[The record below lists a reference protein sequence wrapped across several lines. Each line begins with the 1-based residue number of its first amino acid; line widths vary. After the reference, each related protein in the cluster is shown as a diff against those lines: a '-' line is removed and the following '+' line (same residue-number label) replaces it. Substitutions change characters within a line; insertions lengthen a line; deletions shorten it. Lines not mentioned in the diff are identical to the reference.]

1 MSRPA
6 LDVESVQAFVAIADF
21 QSFTKAA
28 AALGTT
34 QGAISVK
41 LKRLEARLGHK
52 LIERTP
58 RLVRLSAQGTT
69 FLNPAREFIAAHDHA
84 MAALSCECRRFRLGI
99 AEHVAGP
106 EVPALLARLN
116 ERDPALTI
124 EVRLEN
130 SRSLLDAFD
139 AGELDAVIV
148 RQEDDR
154 RDGEDLGPEHF
165 GWFAAPGFHQQP
177 GKPLRLAALAPC
189 CGVRDMAL
197 RALAGAG
204 IDWSEVFVGGG
215 HAAVMAA
222 VSAGLAVAAF
232 SCRLAPADTIEVGR
246 RLGLPDLP
254 SSRIMLHSTLT
265 DRRSRDALRTLAAA
279 YREHRA
285 SRHAGVPSS
294 PEPAGTRRSRGDTPP
309 RRSS

>member
-1 MSRPA
+1 MSRAA
-6 LDVESVQAFVAIADF
+6 LDVESVQAFVTIADF

-28 AALGTT
+28 EALGTT
-34 QGAISVK
+34 QGAISVR
-41 LKRLEARLGHK
+41 LKRLEERLGYK

-58 RLVRLSAQGTT
+58 RLVRLSAQGAS
-69 FLNPAREFIAAHDHA
+69 FVNPAREFIAAHDRA

-106 EVPALLARLN
+106 EVPTLLARLN

-130 SRSLLDAFD
+130 SHTLLGAFD
-139 AGELDAVIV
+139 GGELDAVIV
-148 RQEDDR
+148 RQEDHR

-177 GKPLRLAALAPC
+177 GQPLRLAALAPC
-189 CGVRDMAL
+189 CGVRDIATQAL
-197 RALAGAG
+197 TSAG
-204 IDWSEVFVGGG
+204 IEWSEVFVGGG

-232 SCRLAPADTIEVGR
+232 SCRLAPVDTVEVGQ
-246 RLGLPDLP
+246 RLGLPELP
-254 SSRIMLHSTLT
+254 SSRIALHSTLT
-265 DRRSRDALRTLAAA
+265 DRRSREALRTLAAA
-279 YREHRA
+279 YREHRSVKHDA
-285 SRHAGVPSS
+285 HAG
-294 PEPAGTRRSRGDTPP
+294 
-309 RRSS
+309 

>member
-6 LDVESVQAFVAIADF
+6 LDVESVQAFAAIADF

-28 AALGTT
+28 EALGST

-41 LKRLEARLGHK
+41 LKRLEERLGCK

-58 RLVRLSAQGTT
+58 RLVRLSAQGAA
-69 FLNPAREFIAAHDHA
+69 FINPAREFMAAHDRA
-84 MAALSCECRRFRLGI
+84 VAALSCECRRFRLGI

-106 EVPALLARLN
+106 EVPSLLARLN
-116 ERDPALTI
+116 ARDPALTI

-139 AGELDAVIV
+139 SGDLDAVIV

-177 GKPLRLAALAPC
+177 GTPLRLAALAPC
-189 CGVRDMAL
+189 CGVRDIAT
-197 RALAGAG
+197 RALAAAG
-204 IDWSEVFVGGG
+204 IEWNEVFVGGG

-232 SCRLAPADTIEVGR
+232 SCRLAPPDTIEVGR
-246 RLGLPDLP
+246 RLGLPELP

-265 DRRSRDALRTLAAA
+265 DGRSREALRTLAAA
-279 YREHRA
+279 YREHRSA
-285 SRHAGVPSS
+285 KHAG
-294 PEPAGTRRSRGDTPP
+294 AAMA
-309 RRSS
+309 

>member
-6 LDVESVQAFVAIADF
+6 LDVESVQAFVTIVDL
-21 QSFTKAA
+21 QSFTRAA
-28 AALGTT
+28 EALGTT
-34 QGAISVK
+34 QGAISVR
-41 LKRLEARLGHK
+41 LKRLEERIGYK

-58 RLVRLSAQGTT
+58 RMVRLSAQGAV
-69 FLNPAREFIAAHDHA
+69 FINPAREFIAAHDRA
-84 MAALSCECRRFRLGI
+84 VAALSCECRRLRLGI

-106 EVPALLARLN
+106 EVPVLLARLS

-139 AGELDAVIV
+139 SGDLDAVIV
-148 RQEDDR
+148 RHEDDR

-165 GWFAAPGFHQQP
+165 GWFAAPQFHQQP
-177 GKPLRLAALAPC
+177 GKPLRVAALAPC
-189 CGVRDMAL
+189 CGVRDIAI
-197 RALAGAG
+197 RALISEG
-204 IDWSEVFVGGG
+204 IEWNEVFVGGG

-222 VSAGLAVAAF
+222 VSAGLAVAAL
-232 SCRLAPADTIEVGR
+232 SCRLAPADTIEVGQR
-246 RLGLPDLP
+246 FGLPELP

-285 SRHAGVPSS
+285 PKQ
-294 PEPAGTRRSRGDTPP
+294 AGTQ
-309 RRSS
+309 

>member
-6 LDVESVQAFVAIADF
+6 LDVESVQAFVTIADF

-28 AALGTT
+28 DALGTT

-41 LKRLEARLGHK
+41 LKRLEERLGYK

-58 RLVRLSAQGTT
+58 RMVRLSAQGAS
-69 FLNPAREFIAAHDHA
+69 FINPAREFIAAHDRA
-84 MAALSCECRRFRLGI
+84 VAALSCECRRFRLGI

-124 EVRLEN
+124 EVRLEH

-139 AGELDAVIV
+139 SGDLDAVIV

-165 GWFAAPGFHQQP
+165 GWFAAPQFNHQP
-177 GKPLRLAALAPC
+177 DKPLRVAALAPC
-189 CGVRDMAL
+189 CGVRDIAI
-197 RALAGAG
+197 RALTSED
-204 IDWSEVFVGGG
+204 IEWNEVFVGGG

-232 SCRLAPADTIEVGR
+232 SCRLAPADTIEIGQR
-246 RLGLPDLP
+246 FGLPELP

-265 DRRSRDALRTLAAA
+265 DGRSRDALRTLAAA
-279 YREHRA
+279 YREHR
-285 SRHAGVPSS
+285 S
-294 PEPAGTRRSRGDTPP
+294 PKPEGTQ
-309 RRSS
+309 

>member
-1 MSRPA
+1 MGRLT
-6 LDVESVQAFVAIADF
+6 LDVEAVQAFVTIADF

-28 AALGTT
+28 EALGTT

-41 LKRLEARLGHK
+41 LKRLEERLGCK

-58 RLVRLSAQGTT
+58 RLVRLSAQGAV
-69 FLNPAREFIAAHDHA
+69 FLNAARDFIAAHERA
-84 MAALSCECRRFRLGI
+84 LVALSCECRRFRLGI

-106 EVPALLARLN
+106 EIPTLLARLN

-139 AGELDAVIV
+139 NGELDAVIV
-148 RQEDDR
+148 RQEDDH

-165 GWFAAPGFHQQP
+165 GWFAAPGFSQRP
-177 GKPLRLAALAPC
+177 GEPLRLAALAPC
-189 CGVRDMAL
+189 CGVRDIAT
-197 RALAGAG
+197 RALGGAG
-204 IDWSEVFVGGG
+204 IQWSEVFVGGG

-232 SCRLAPADTIEVGR
+232 SCRLAPPDTIAVGQ
-246 RLGLPDLP
+246 RLGLPELP
-254 SSRIMLHSTLT
+254 SSRIMLHSTLS
-265 DRRSRDALRTLAAA
+265 DRRSREALQTLAAA

-285 SRHAGVPSS
+285 PKHASQEADRKGIDRELGPSLG
-294 PEPAGTRRSRGDTPP
+294 E
-309 RRSS
+309 